1 MNATRFALFYF
12 SGRADAKAV
21 LHKFGDGTPGS
32 KSTMPRESVPYKTEK
47 VLFIHVISIC
57 AHRGDRLGIGSIC
70 ARSKIAAL
78 PPIACIAPRSDSA
91 GGSTP
96 PLGGNQTDRQ
106 LLSLSCSLSMKV
118 LLHSQLRL
126 APILLL
132 SGTIRIPFTYL
143 KKEKEA
149 QHCRKI

>member
-21 LHKFGDGTPGS
+21 LHKFGDGTPGN
-32 KSTMPRESVPYKTEK
+32 KSTMPRESVPYKTER

-78 PPIACIAPRSDSA
+78 PPIACIAPRSDST
-91 GGSTP
+91 GGSAP
-96 PLGGNQTDRQ
+96 PFRRESDGWVASEFALQ
-106 LLSLSCSLSMKV
+106 LVHESLAAFS
-118 LLHSQLRL
+118 
-126 APILLL
+126 APAGPDSSALWHDADPVHV
-132 SGTIRIPFTYL
+132 S
-143 KKEKEA
+143 
-149 QHCRKI
+149 